1 MDWKLI
7 LGVLFVIAGL
17 RALFVEPDI
26 AIALLTLIIGVF
38 ILNSKY
44 KFLQSFIKSSRSI
57 KAKKHNSSDP
67 VDSDEDVSDWAKKV
81 GARLEATGWAA
92 EGGEQSD
99 THENYEFDSD
109 KYPDGISEEID
120 GLNSDVWDRGYY
132 FCPDEGGTWYELYVT
147 ESVKE
152 SYPDVSEDLAGFK
165 GLYLGN
171 YEEYNQITFFEPDS
185 EDQYTLDEMT
195 DIFA

>member
-7 LGVLFVIAGL
+7 VGVLFVLAGL
-17 RALFVEPDI
+17 RALFVEPDV
-26 AIALLTLIIGVF
+26 AIALLTLIIGIF

-44 KFLQSFIKSSRSI
+44 KFVQSLMKRSRST
-57 KAKKHNSSDP
+57 KAKKSNSSDSSE
-67 VDSDEDVSDWAKKV
+67 SDEGLSDWAKEAAAK
-81 GARLEATGWAA
+81 LEAGWAA
-92 EGGEQSD
+92 EGEERSD
-99 THENYEFDSD
+99 TDDGYEFDSE
-109 KYPDGISEEID
+109 KYPDGISEDID

-132 FCPDEGGTWYELYVT
+132 LCPEEGGTWYELYVT

-152 SYPDVSEDLAGFK
+152 SYPDVSEELAGFK